1 MTREGSEREQ
11 VLKDPDRA
19 VEGIVKFDALGR
31 RRSLWKR
38 GRESTVQNFTPVSG
52 LIGGLL
58 IGLATVLMMLFNG
71 KIAGISGIVGGL
83 LARKASEVGWRAVF
97 VVGLLLGA
105 FVYMLATGGPIP
117 VRIEASLPV
126 MVAAGFL
133 VGFGTRLG
141 SGCTSGHGISGI
153 ARFSKRSIVA
163 TLVFVGMGMISV
175 FVTHHVL

>member
-1 MTREGSEREQ
+1 ME
-11 VLKDPDRA
+11 
-19 VEGIVKFDALGR
+19 
-31 RRSLWKR
+31 
-38 GRESTVQNFTPVSG
+38 NFTPIGG

-58 IGLATVLMMLFNG
+58 IGMASALMLLFNG
-71 KIAGISGIVGGL
+71 QIAGISGIVGGL

-97 VVGLLLGA
+97 VAGLLLGA
-105 FVYMLATGGPIP
+105 FGYMLAVGGAIP

-126 MVAAGFL
+126 MVVAGLL

-163 TLVFVGMGMISV
+163 TLIFIATAVITVFL
-175 FVTHHVL
+175 THHVL

>member
-1 MTREGSEREQ
+1 M
-11 VLKDPDRA
+11 
-19 VEGIVKFDALGR
+19 
-31 RRSLWKR
+31 LW
-38 GRESTVQNFTPVSG
+38 
-52 LIGGLL
+52 L
-58 IGLATVLMMLFNG
+58 NG

-105 FVYMLATGGPIP
+105 FIYILAAGGPLP
-117 VRIEASLPV
+117 VNLQASLPV
-126 MVAAGFL
+126 MVVAGLL

-163 TLVFVGMGMISV
+163 TLMFFVVAVVTVFA
-175 FVTHHVL
+175 THHVL